1 MPPKKKHLRRTQRE
15 MLLPCEYARKRNRN
29 VGCTNRLEPVD
40 NMVSNRALCANT
52 RSRMQCQVMIPPTS
66 NHSDSSNGS
75 NLSTTDIVVFHDNN
89 TDSDSSSHGNDD
101 SIGNSDGSSNLASY
115 NDSSGNISLQESD
128 SDNSSMNI
136 TVPADAALD
145 TRNACSDANDD
156 NIGKSDASSNLAS
169 SSDSSGDISLPES
182 DSDNSSINNDVPT
195 TTAHETCNAFSDD
208 ACSGH
213 HYQSLGNDD
222 FEKVEGQDVCL
233 MLPIPTNETQIPS
246 NQATANNNSST
257 VVTPQPMVHLTYDI
271 DFNDDDDSLSR
282 WLHNSSLHM
291 VNTGCLLPM
300 MMMMM
305 YAH

>member
-1 MPPKKKHLRRTQRE
+1 MPPKKKRLQSTQWE
-15 MLLPCEYARKRNRN
+15 LLLPRDYAGRRNHN
-29 VGCTNRLEPVD
+29 VGCTNRLEPID
-40 NMVSNRALCANT
+40 NMVSNSVPCANT
-52 RSRMQCQVMIPPTS
+52 RSWMQCQMMIPPACNNFCST
-66 NHSDSSNGS
+66 NDG
-75 NLSTTDIVVFHDNN
+75 NLSTTDIVTFNDNN
-89 TDSDSSSHGNDD
+89 TDSDSSSHDNDD
-101 SIGNSDGSSNLASY
+101 SIGDSDGSSNLASC
-115 NDSSGNISLQESD
+115 NKSSGNILLQESD
-128 SDNSSMNI
+128 SDNSSMST
-136 TVPADAALD
+136 TVPANANLDAHD
-145 TRNACSDANDD
+145 ACSNANDD
-156 NIGKSDASSNLAS
+156 NIGKSDDSSNLTS
-169 SSDSSGDISLPES
+169 SSDSSGNISLPDSE
-182 DSDNSSINNDVPT
+182 SDNSSINNDVPT

-233 MLPIPTNETQIPS
+233 TLPIPTNETQIPS
-246 NQATANNNSST
+246 NQVTANNNSST